1 MVQASALPS
10 AIGFFFFP
18 FPLGLF
24 KKQSNHFTGESS
36 LEEGKVT
43 EKDQYSKC
51 QRNSVMEISLKYITI
66 IKSALVRA
74 LSTLPRGI
82 LYLTDV
88 TFPPWCAYLSH
99 HYLNT
104 VPRSVIS
111 FRCSQLKS
119 EHYLKKGRE
128 NAPRS
133 EIKLKLFDNQL
144 GSSEKMTHPSMMTKV
159 WGETPS
165 APHQLVSK

>member
-43 EKDQYSKC
+43 EKDQYSKW

-74 LSTLPRGI
+74 LGTLPRGI

-88 TFPPWCAYLSH
+88 TFPP
-99 HYLNT
+99 
-104 VPRSVIS
+104 
-111 FRCSQLKS
+111 
-119 EHYLKKGRE
+119 
-128 NAPRS
+128 
-133 EIKLKLFDNQL
+133 
-144 GSSEKMTHPSMMTKV
+144 
-159 WGETPS
+159 
-165 APHQLVSK
+165 